1 MATITHLQT
10 NYQQPETEKE
20 VDENGIET
28 VYTKPSYKTTD
39 GRTYDSIEDAKEHQ
53 KIVNHVEKWYYDLSG
68 MTMRGN
74 GWEHVRPSQSD
85 IKRLLIRVIHNY
97 QNKK

>member
-1 MATITHLQT
+1 MRLFNSKL
-10 NYQQPETEKE
+10 NYSQYAKLI
-20 VDENGIET
+20 IE
-28 VYTKPSYKTTD
+28 
-39 GRTYDSIEDAKEHQ
+39 EHQ

-85 IKRLLIRVIHNY
+85 IKRLLIRQIQDY